1 MGLVPFSERYQ
12 DQIVGVLSAY
22 DRLLLQGTLPG
33 LCFAGG
39 MSAYLGGHG
48 VRVMDY
54 PRWAE
59 PLRDQLRDNAER
71 LAAENGLTIEHI
83 RRTKAFRKEA
93 KVKEIL
99 ARRGEHPGLVW
110 IFSAMEPCESYRP
123 WYDKASRHVFLKP
136 DSGKCLHYYFYF
148 IDEQLGLCFARVPTW
163 CPFRLQ
169 IYTNG
174 RNWLAAEMR
183 KRGVAFRQLDNAFV
197 EIADWALAQQIAD
210 GFRVKR
216 LHRKLDQLARR
227 FCPVIQQLGVNYHW
241 SINQAE
247 YATDVVFGR
256 QSDLQAIYEPLTR
269 VSIHAVK
276 ADQVATFLGRR
287 LFAHYQDE
295 VGNRFDVRIQ
305 GTRIKHTMGPVS
317 IKMYDKFGLIL
328 RIETTVNDVTFF
340 PHYREVEQRDGQRVR
355 KWADMKRNIYS
366 LPVLSERL
374 LAANCRYLEFLSTI
388 EDQTAGIDKLDRFTK
403 TIRHNDRGY
412 PGFNFFCTEDRVL
425 MEMLLR
431 GEYNIQGLRN
441 KDLRQHLK
449 NRSPGQVS
457 RLLRRLRLH
466 GILRKAGSAYRYML
480 TPLGKQLI
488 VLALKLRT
496 FVIIP
501 ELTAAPAS

>member
-1 MGLVPFSERYQ
+1 MASVPFSERYQ
-12 DQIVGVLSAY
+12 DQIVGLLSAY

-93 KVKEIL
+93 KVKEVL

-174 RNWLAAEMR
+174 RNWLAAEMH

-197 EIADWALAQQIAD
+197 EIADWALAQEIAD

-216 LHRKLDQLARR
+216 LHRKLDQFARQ

-247 YATDVVFGR
+247 YATDVVFRR

-374 LAANCRYLEFLSTI
+374 LAANWRYLEFLSTI

-425 MEMLLR
+425 METLLR

-449 NRSPGQVS
+449 GRSPGQVS

-501 ELTAAPAS
+501 QLTAAPAS